1 MSWDGKEFQRRLAR
15 AIDNYDREEVNELID
30 ELLAYLAGS
39 DDRYPSEDAE
49 RIMALLRRKRFFDE
63 LARVGDAFLRA
74 GNDSPAIRRHH
85 GQALIEQGNLTVAA
99 AVLKS
104 IVADTSEGGKENRE
118 ARGLLGRAF
127 KQQYVD
133 AGGSSSERSQ
143 DWLREAAKWYYSV
156 YQDDPS
162 QLWHGINT
170 VAVSARGAADGVTL
184 SEVPDPETL
193 AGEILEAV
201 ETRRIDQEATMWDYA
216 IGLEAC
222 VALGRNED
230 APEWAKRYV
239 SSPNTDA
246 FEAKGT
252 LRQMEGVWRL
262 TPDDE
267 PGSWLIPLLQASV
280 LGNEG
285 GVLEL
290 DAGAAHLESLSDR
303 IDGGQLEA
311 ILGDEYFENVR
322 WLRNA
327 LDRSASVAR
336 IADGSGRAKGT
347 GFVVMASDLGL
358 DKGEPDELLLITNAH
373 VISEDPADGAVAWE
387 EAEITF
393 EDDES
398 RTRYRVQDIL
408 WSSPEEELD
417 ATVLRTQPPLEG
429 RPAVPVAKAI
439 PVPGAR
445 VYVIGHPQGRALSWS
460 IYDNKLLKRG
470 ERYLH
475 YRTPTEQGSS
485 GSPVFNR
492 DWNLIG
498 LHHFG
503 NRTIEIEGG
512 DEPQAANE
520 GITILAIRTGA
531 EKPPNPE
538 PSPEAEATG

>member
-15 AIDNYDREEVNELID
+15 AIDNYDREEVNELIE
-30 ELLAYLAGS
+30 ELVAYLARS
-39 DDRYPSEDAE
+39 DDRYPNEDAE

-63 LARVGDAFLRA
+63 LAGVGDAFLRA
-74 GNDSPAIRRHH
+74 GNDSPAIRRHY
-85 GQALIEQGNLTVAA
+85 GQALIEQGNLTVAQT
-99 AVLKS
+99 VLKS
-104 IVADTSEGGKENRE
+104 IVADTSEGEKENRE
-118 ARGLLGRAF
+118 ARGLLGRAY

-133 AGGSSSERSQ
+133 AGVSSSERSQ

-156 YQDDPS
+156 YQGDPT

-170 VAVSARGAADGVTL
+170 VAVSARGAADGVTM
-184 SEVPDPETL
+184 SDVPDPEVL
-193 AGEILEAV
+193 ARDILDAV
-201 ETRRIDQEATMWDYA
+201 ETRRIDQEASMWDYA
-216 IGLEAC
+216 TGLEAC

-230 APEWAKRYV
+230 ALEWAKRYL

-252 LRQMEGVWRL
+252 LRQMEEVWRL
-262 TPDDE
+262 SSDDE

-280 LGNEG
+280 LSHEG

-290 DAGAAHLESLSDR
+290 DAATAHLESLSEG
-303 IDGGQLEA
+303 IDGGRLEA
-311 ILGDEYFENVR
+311 VLGDEYFENVR

-336 IADGSGRAKGT
+336 IADASGRAKGT
-347 GFVVMASDLGL
+347 GFVVAAGDIGL
-358 DKGEPDELLLITNAH
+358 DVGAPDELLLITNAH
-373 VISEDPADGAVAWE
+373 VISEGPSAGAVPWE

-393 EDDES
+393 EDDAS
-398 RTRYRVQDIL
+398 RTGYRVQAIL
-408 WSSPEEELD
+408 WSSPQDDLD
-417 ATVLRTQPPLEG
+417 ATVLRTEPPLEG
-429 RPAVPVAKAI
+429 RPAVPVATAI

-492 DWNLIG
+492 DWKLIG

-503 NRTIEIEGG
+503 NRMIEIEVG
-512 DEPQAANE
+512 DEPQPANE
-520 GITILAIRTGA
+520 GITILALRARA
-531 EKPPNPE
+531 ENPPN
-538 PSPEAEATG
+538 